1 MGAGMGFLGRASWRG
16 PGRRSSTSGSAATN
30 AIELTKR
37 HPTVSLTKQ
46 GAATGHLRVNL
57 SWRMRTSDIGGRRS
71 GRACCGTPSSCSSRR
86 WSQAHT
92 QGMVNVDL
100 DLGCLYELAD
110 GTKGVVQPLG
120 GLLGDINEP
129 PYVKLSGDDRF
140 GSASG
145 ETIYVNL
152 DHRDEIKRLLVFVY
166 IYDQTPAFDR
176 THAHRDA
183 LPEQR
188 PADRDRPGRARSRRP
203 APARWCSIENV
214 KGELIVRR
222 EVKFVYGFQA
232 ELDRLYGWG
241 LQWGRGYKTK
251 AERRAALSRPVR
263 AGSRGAAGS
272 GRRDLAPQAS
282 AADELRALRRQAEVR
297 VRGRRAGWG

>member
-1 MGAGMGFLGRASWRG
+1 MAFWDGLLRGRSDQFDLG
-16 PGRRSSTSGSAATN
+16 TAAAN
-30 AIELTKR
+30 AIALTKR
-37 HPTVSLTKQ
+37 RPSVSLTEQ

-57 SWRMRTSDIGGRRS
+57 SWRMRTSDIDGRSRQS
-71 GRACCGTPSSCSSRR
+71 GQLFRHPFKLFQPEVV
-86 WSQAHT
+86 QAHT

-120 GLLGDINEP
+120 GFLGSTNEP
-129 PYVKLSGDDRF
+129 PYVKGSGDDRF
-140 GSASG
+140 GSGSG

-152 DHRDEIKRLLVFVY
+152 DHHAEIKRLLFFVY

-176 THAHRDA
+176 THAIVTLYPSSGPRVIVELDERA
-183 LPEQR
+183 PQ
-188 PADRDRPGRARSRRP
+188 ARSC
-203 APARWCSIENV
+203 AVFSMENV
-214 KGELIVRR
+214 KGQMIVRR

-251 AERRAALSRPVR
+251 A
-263 AGSRGAAGS
+263 
-272 GRRDLAPQAS
+272 
-282 AADELRALRRQAEVR
+282 
-297 VRGRRAGWG
+297 

>member
-1 MGAGMGFLGRASWRG
+1 MGLLDGLLWRG
-16 PGRRSSTSGSAATN
+16 RREARFDSGSAASN

-37 HPTVSLTKQ
+37 HSQVSLTKQ
-46 GAATGHLRVNL
+46 DAATGHLRINL
-57 SWRMRTSDIGGRRS
+57 AWRMRTSDIGG
-71 GRACCGTPSSCSSRR
+71 
-86 WSQAHT
+86 SQRESLLRHPFKALKPPEVLGHS
-92 QGMVNVDL
+92 QSMVNVDL
-100 DLGCLYELAD
+100 DLGCLYELMD

-120 GLLGDINEP
+120 GFFGDVNSA

-152 DHRDEIKRLLVFVY
+152 DHREAIKRILVFVY

-176 THAHRDA
+176 THAIVTLYPSNGPRIEIGLDERH
-183 LPEQR
+183 PQ
-188 PADRDRPGRARSRRP
+188 ARSC
-203 APARWCSIENV
+203 AVVMIENV
-214 KGELIVRR
+214 KGEMIVRR

-251 AERRAALSRPVR
+251 AER
-263 AGSRGAAGS
+263 
-272 GRRDLAPQAS
+272 
-282 AADELRALRRQAEVR
+282 
-297 VRGRRAGWG
+297 